1 MLMKNKLNYLLVL
14 FSSFLFSWIIP
25 YLYEFVT
32 QQSDN
37 PQFII
42 YSSLEKDFMTQ
53 EIIKDDSFVYRD
65 RKGNTFSQYQMDS
78 LVPSIGYKILML
90 QNRMPDSILGRKIS
104 VEAFIHH
111 NFFFSHSPE
120 DINRNVPKLYLLM
133 ESEPK
138 RIELSLPNDVFRL
151 TNNGI
156 EFIDLKTN
164 RLIRQKSHLYTTEMK
179 KAGIKFPI
187 KAIGGNP
194 TPLKKYDN
202 GYILADVK
210 NNLFQMKMQNGNPN
224 IIKISNK
231 ISDSIKSIFVTEYP
245 DKRFIAFV
253 SDIKDKLYAIDTETK
268 TVQRIGIPEFD
279 SNRDNLV
286 ILGNIFDWNI
296 EVNRNGNRSIYAIDN
311 NDLTLLDSMKIDA
324 KTTFWH
330 TFEKYLFPIKTS
342 FTSSNDQFFMTRID
356 TGNIQ
361 YSLYLNLLLLLGF
374 IYCQRKENVYF
385 LIINSVLIILFGIFW
400 LFSYLAFLRNW

>member
-32 QQSDN
+32 QKSDN

-53 EIIKDDSFVYRD
+53 DIIKDDSFVYRD

-78 LVPSIGYKILML
+78 LVPSIGYRILML

-104 VEAFIHH
+104 AEAFIHH

-120 DINRNVPKLYLLM
+120 DINRNTPKLYLLM

-164 RLIRQKSHLYTTEMK
+164 RLMRQKSHLYTTEMK
-179 KAGIKFPI
+179 KAGINFPV

-202 GYILADVK
+202 GYILADRD
-210 NNLFQMKMQNGNPN
+210 NNIFQMKMQKGNPN

-245 DKRFIAFV
+245 DKRFIAFI

-268 TVQRIGIPEFD
+268 TVKRIGIPEFD

-296 EVNRNGNRSIYAIDN
+296 EVNRNGNRSIYAVDN

-361 YSLYLNLLLLLGF
+361 YSLYLNLLLLLVF

-385 LIINSVLIILFGIFW
+385 LIINSVLIMLFGIFW